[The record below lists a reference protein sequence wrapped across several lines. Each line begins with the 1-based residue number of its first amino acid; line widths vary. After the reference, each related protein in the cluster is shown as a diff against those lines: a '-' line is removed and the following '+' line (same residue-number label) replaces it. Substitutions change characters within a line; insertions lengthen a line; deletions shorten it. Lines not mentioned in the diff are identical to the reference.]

1 MRDSMVFYRSF
12 AEAISELDDE
22 DQLAAF
28 WAIVNYGLDAEEPE
42 GKGAAKAVFRMAKP
56 QIDANERRYQNGS
69 KGGRPSQRT
78 NENGNQTIT
87 EEKPNRNQTITK
99 AKPNLENKKP
109 NVNENVNENVNVN
122 EKTNTSCP
130 EPEKSAPDSPTAIE
144 FILNDGS
151 MYSVT
156 ENDVVNYQ
164 QLYPGI
170 DCMAEL
176 RKIVGWCD
184 ANPKNRK
191 TRAGAKRFV
200 NAWLS
205 RAQDRAPAARPATK
219 KPANQFHNFEQRS
232 YDYDDLLKRINEKGK
247 ENEGL

>member
-12 AEAISELDDE
+12 AEAISELDEE

-56 QIDANERRYQNGS
+56 QIDANIKRYQNGT
-69 KGGRPSQRT
+69 KGGRPLT
-78 NENGNQTIT
+78 KEEPNNNQS
-87 EEKPNRNQTITK
+87 ITK
-99 AKPNLENKKP
+99 PKPKSENAKP
-109 NVNENVNENVNVN
+109 NENVNV
-122 EKTNTSCP
+122 KTNTSCP

-156 ENDVVNYQ
+156 ENDVVSYQ

-170 DCMAEL
+170 DCMTEL

-184 ANPKNRK
+184 ANQKNRK

-205 RAQDRAPAARPATK
+205 RAQDRAPAARLATK

-232 YDYDDLLKRINEKGK
+232 YDYDDLLKRINEKGNG
-247 ENEGL
+247 NEGL

>member
-56 QIDANERRYQNGS
+56 QIDANIKRYQNGT
-69 KGGRPSQRT
+69 KGGRPLT
-78 NENGNQTIT
+78 K
-87 EEKPNRNQTITK
+87 EEPNRNQSITKLKPKPEK
-99 AKPNLENKKP
+99 AKPNV
-109 NVNENVNENVNVN
+109 NVNENENENENVNV
-122 EKTNTSCP
+122 KTNTSCP
-130 EPEKSAPDSPTAIE
+130 ESEKSAPDSPTAIE

-151 MYSVT
+151 MYSVA

-176 RKIVGWCD
+176 RKIVGWCE

-219 KPANQFHNFEQRS
+219 KPANQFHNFEQRN
-232 YDYDDLLKRINEKGK
+232 YNYDDLLKRINEKGK
-247 ENEGL
+247 ENEIL